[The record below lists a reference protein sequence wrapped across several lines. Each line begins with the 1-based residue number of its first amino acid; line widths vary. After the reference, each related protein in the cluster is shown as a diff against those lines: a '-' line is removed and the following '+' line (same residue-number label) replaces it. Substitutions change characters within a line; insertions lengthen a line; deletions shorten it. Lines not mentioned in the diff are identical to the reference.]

1 VGLITEAVIGS
12 ASGGMTGSEFGVSV
26 TAVKV
31 RATIAFLAR
40 QAWLGLAVLL
50 AVVVELGL
58 ALNPG
63 APSTVDVV
71 CGLVATLPLALAR
84 RYPFPVLVAVV
95 GALAVGVSVGERTHD
110 GLAVLALFPA
120 TYAVGRHAV
129 GRLAWAGLVV
139 SVGGSALALALGPD
153 SVVSDYPIV
162 LTLFGLAP
170 WAAGRA
176 VRVRHRQAARL
187 RDLTAEL
194 EREQEARTRAAA
206 AGERV
211 RIARE
216 LHDVISHSV
225 SLIAVQ
231 AGAAG
236 RVIDAQPAAAREA
249 LGTIERTARDT
260 LGELRRLLG
269 ILREHDGG
277 AELASPPGLA
287 RLDEL
292 VEQARTAGL
301 PVDLRVAGAKRPLS
315 PGVDLTAYRIVQEAL
330 TNARKHAGNARAAVR
345 IRYAAHEIEIEIV
358 DDGRGTVARNGEGSG
373 LGLVGMRERVAL
385 YDGRLEAGAR
395 DTGGYRVHAV
405 LPLEQS

>member
-1 VGLITEAVIGS
+1 
-12 ASGGMTGSEFGVSV
+12 MTGSEFGVSV

-31 RATIAFLAR
+31 RATIGLLAR
-40 QAWLGLAVLL
+40 QAWLGLALLL

-63 APSTVDVV
+63 APATVDVV

-95 GALAVGVSVGERTHD
+95 GALAVGVAVGERTHD

-129 GRLAWAGLVV
+129 GRLAWAGLAV

-153 SVVSDYPIV
+153 NVVSDYPIV

-187 RDLTAEL
+187 RELTAEL

-206 AGERV
+206 AGERA

-236 RVIDAQPAAAREA
+236 RVIDAQPAAARDA

-277 AELASPPGLA
+277 AELASPPGLG

-301 PVDLRVAGAKRPLS
+301 AVDLRVAGAKRPLS
-315 PGVDLTAYRIVQEAL
+315 PGVDLTAYRIVQEGL
-330 TNARKHAGNARAAVR
+330 TNARKHAGKARAAVR

-358 DDGRGTVARNGEGSG
+358 DDGRVPVARNGEGSG

-385 YDGRLEAGAR
+385 YGGRLEAGAR
-395 DTGGYRVHAV
+395 DTGGYRVQAV
-405 LPLEQS
+405 LPLEPS

>member
-1 VGLITEAVIGS
+1 LAGS
-12 ASGGMTGSEFGVSV
+12 ASGGMTAGEFGVSV
-26 TAVKV
+26 TAMTMPAAVS
-31 RATIAFLAR
+31 RLAR
-40 QAWLGLAVLL
+40 HAWPALAVLL

-63 APSTVDVV
+63 APSTVDVA

-84 RYPFPVLVAVV
+84 LYPFPALVVVAGALVV
-95 GALAVGVSVGERTHD
+95 GVAFGERTHD

-120 TYAVGRHAV
+120 TYAVGRHAAD
-129 GRLAWAGLVV
+129 RLAWAGLVV

-153 SVVSDYPIV
+153 TAASDYPIV

-176 VRVRHRQAARL
+176 VRVRHRQAAAL
-187 RDLTAEL
+187 RELTAEL

-206 AGERV
+206 AGERA

-231 AGAAG
+231 AGAAR
-236 RVIDAQPAAAREA
+236 RVIDAQPGAARDA

-269 ILREHDGG
+269 ILREPESG
-277 AELASPPGLA
+277 AELASPPGLD
-287 RLDEL
+287 RLDDL
-292 VEQARTAGL
+292 VEQARAAGL
-301 PVDLRVAGAKRPLS
+301 PVDLRIEGARRALS

-330 TNARKHAGNARAAVR
+330 TNARKHAGEARAAVR
-345 IRYAAHEIEIEIV
+345 IRYAPHEIQIEIV
-358 DDGRGTVARNGEGSG
+358 DDGRGLAGRNGEESG
-373 LGLVGMRERVAL
+373 LGVVGMRERAAL
-385 YDGRLEAGAR
+385 YGGRLEAGAR
-395 DTGGYRVHAV
+395 EMRGYRVHAV
-405 LPLEQS
+405 LPLEPS

>member
-1 VGLITEAVIGS
+1 
-12 ASGGMTGSEFGVSV
+12 MTS
-26 TAVKV
+26 
-31 RATIAFLAR
+31 RARIARLAP
-40 QAWLGLAVLL
+40 QAWLALAVLL
-50 AVVVELGL
+50 AVLVELGL

-63 APSTVDVV
+63 APSTVDLA

-84 RYPFPVLVAVV
+84 LYPFAVLVAVA
-95 GALAVGVSVGERTHD
+95 GALVVGVAFGERTHD

-120 TYAVGRHAV
+120 TYAVGRHAED
-129 GRLAWAGLVV
+129 RLAWAGLVV
-139 SVGGSALALALGPD
+139 SVGGAALALALGSD
-153 SVVSDYPIV
+153 TVVSDYPIV
-162 LTLFGLAP
+162 LALFGVAP

-176 VRVRHRQAARL
+176 VRVRHRQAAAL

-194 EREQEARTRAAA
+194 EREQEARTQAAT
-206 AGERV
+206 AGERA

-236 RVIDAQPAAAREA
+236 RVIDAQPTAARDA
-249 LGTIERTARDT
+249 LATIEWTARNT

-269 ILREHDGG
+269 ILREPDGC
-277 AELASPPGLA
+277 AELASPPGLG
-287 RLDEL
+287 RLNDL

-301 PVDLRVAGAKRPLS
+301 PVDLRVEGARRPLS

-330 TNARKHAGNARAAVR
+330 TNARKHAGRAAVR
-345 IRYAAHEIEIEIV
+345 IRYAPHEIEIEIV
-358 DDGRGTVARNGEGSG
+358 DDGRGPSGRNGEGSG
-373 LGLVGMRERVAL
+373 LGLVGMSERVTL
-385 YDGRLEAGAR
+385 YGGQLETGAR

-405 LPLEQS
+405 LPLEQT